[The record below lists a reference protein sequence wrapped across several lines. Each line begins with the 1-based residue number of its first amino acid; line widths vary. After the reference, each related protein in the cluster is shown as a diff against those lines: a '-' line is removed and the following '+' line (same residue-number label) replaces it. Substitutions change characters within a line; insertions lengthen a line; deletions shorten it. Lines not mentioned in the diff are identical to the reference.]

1 MKHHLRQETVILFDL
16 DGTLIDSTEAILQ
29 CFDDSFRH
37 FGMPTPPQEEIKALI
52 GHPLDFM
59 YAHLGVPEERVWDF
73 VEVYKEHYR
82 ERSKPMT
89 KFLPFAKEA
98 IKEAA
103 SFARL
108 GVVTTKTG
116 LYSKILLEHMGVMDF
131 FEVLIGR
138 EDVTHPK
145 PHPEPI
151 HKALHLMGV
160 EVSAEVWM
168 IGDTCLDMVSAQ
180 DAGIGGISV
189 LSGYGKKAQLQR
201 CSKFLQN
208 DALGAVKLIK
218 SFKKKLKLSH
228 NNLKL

>member
-1 MKHHLRQETVILFDL
+1 MKHHLRKETVILFDL

-73 VEVYKEHYR
+73 VDVYKQHYR
-82 ERSKPMT
+82 KRSKPMT

-98 IKEAA
+98 IGEAA

-151 HKALHLMGV
+151 YKALHLMGV

-218 SFKKKLKLSH
+218 SFKKKLKLSR